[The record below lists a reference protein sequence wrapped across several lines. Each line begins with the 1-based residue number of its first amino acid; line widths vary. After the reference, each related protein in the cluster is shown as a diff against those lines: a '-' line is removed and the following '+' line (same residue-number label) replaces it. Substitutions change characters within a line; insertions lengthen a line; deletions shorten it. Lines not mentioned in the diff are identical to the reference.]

1 MAIAKGWDLD
11 EIEISGRDE
20 FIECIE
26 NEIQKRKN
34 GEDSTS
40 VDIVLSDV
48 NLESNVNVSN
58 KKSVRSSLNL

>member
-1 MAIAKGWDLD
+1 LD
-11 EIEISGRDE
+11 EIEILGTNE

-34 GEDSTS
+34 GDDTTS
-40 VDIVLSDV
+40 VDTVLSDE
-48 NLESNVNVSN
+48 NLESNVNVNN